1 MAYYIKFNG
10 MDLGPMTLDQ
20 VFAYP
25 VTPDTPVSRDG
36 SPYMPLYTYPE
47 LMQGYNN
54 SSSHQKSVQRQDSQ
68 RILCG
73 ILALLIGTLGIQ
85 YFVIGKTTAG
95 ILTIVLSICTCGLW
109 GIITLIQ
116 GIMILCMSD
125 EDFENKFV
133 NTPKTFP
140 IF

>member
-1 MAYYIKFNG
+1 
-10 MDLGPMTLDQ
+10 MDLGPMTIDQ

-54 SSSHQKSVQRQDSQ
+54 SASHQQSVQRQDSQ

-95 ILTIVLSICTCGLW
+95 ILTIVLSICTCGIW

>member
-1 MAYYIKFNG
+1 
-10 MDLGPMTLDQ
+10 MTLDQ